1 MKRVISEGA
10 LAGSPYSP
18 AVIAGGL
25 CFLAGH
31 LGIDANQH
39 LPDGIEAQT
48 RQALDN
54 LSATLSAAGLDRSH
68 VVRTSIWVR
77 DYADMPN
84 VNKIYADYFTD
95 QHPARTAFQ
104 TPVRPLDAL
113 FEIDAIAVASP

>member
-18 AVIAGGL
+18 AVIAGGF

-31 LGIDANQH
+31 LGTDANQQ

-54 LSATLSAAGLDRSH
+54 LSATLAAAGLDRTH

-77 DYADMPN
+77 DYADMPT
-84 VNKIYADYFTD
+84 VNKIYADYFPD
-95 QHPARTAFQ
+95 QYPARTAFQ
-104 TPVRPLDAL
+104 TPVLPLDAL
-113 FEIDAIAVASP
+113 FEIDAIAVAPA

>member
-31 LGIDANQH
+31 LGIDANQQ
-39 LPDGIEAQT
+39 LPDGIMAQT

-54 LSATLSAAGLDRSH
+54 LSATLAAAGLDRTH

-77 DYADMPN
+77 DYADMPT
-84 VNKIYADYFTD
+84 VNKIYADYFPN

-104 TPVRPLDAL
+104 TPVLPLDAL
-113 FEIDAIAVASP
+113 FEIDAIAVAST